1 MKKILFS
8 TLTLVLFSYSFGQSY
23 TGKVGINTN
32 NPQETLHIKSS
43 LRLEHQSQGLAKILR
58 VYQDGSMKWGTTVPN
73 PITGKFD
80 VGLGYTQPADLP
92 NNQYY
97 NASITLTPG
106 KWIVKLS
113 LLISTLNY
121 SGNANEGYLSE
132 TYFADTNTNG
142 SSPTTDYMAGS
153 STLISGTLNTPSRYG
168 MVVGSVLIENTAAT
182 PKTYYL
188 HGKTVKYAVGT
199 PTVSFDRFTS
209 NYWAENRIYAIPFE

>member
-1 MKKILFS
+1 MKNKLF
-8 TLTLVLFSYSFGQSY
+8 TLYSFFCSAFAIAQ
-23 TGKVGINTN
+23 TGNVGINTKT
-32 NPQETLHIKSS
+32 PQETLHIKSS
-43 LRLEHQSQGLAKILR
+43 MRLEHPSQGKAKILR
-58 VYQDGSMKWGTTVPN
+58 VYKDGSMKWGTTVPN
-73 PITGKFD
+73 PITGSFV
-80 VGLGYTQPADLP
+80 VGLGYTQAADLH

-97 NASITLTPG
+97 NAFITLTPG

-113 LLISTLNY
+113 LLISTLDY
-121 SGNANEGYLSE
+121 SDNANEGYLSE
-132 TYFADTNTNG
+132 TYFADTDTNG

-168 MVVGSVLIENTAAT
+168 MVMGSVLIENTAAT